1 MRDHLICILRDARSV
16 QIGTDCTRVK
26 EFANNIE
33 VEAMAALHG
42 GKTIIP
48 SKLFGEIT
56 IPQDVITKMS
66 NGEDDMWFSHGC
78 ALDVNV
84 FYVSVEDGWQFNIYP
99 VKNGETDTANEIEH
113 GKL

>member
-1 MRDHLICILRDARSV
+1 MRDHIICILRDARRVITEAASV
-16 QIGTDCTRVK
+16 DVQQLA
-26 EFANNIE
+26 EAIE

-56 IPQDVITKMS
+56 IPRNVIIDMS
-66 NGEDDMWFSHGC
+66 NGADDLWLDHGC
-78 ALDVNV
+78 ALAINI
-84 FYVSVEDGWQFNIYP
+84 FYVPDGWHWGIYP
-99 VKNGETDTANEIEH
+99 INHEGTNTDNLIEK

>member
-16 QIGTDCTRVK
+16 QIGTDCTRVM
-26 EFANNIE
+26 ELANNIE

-56 IPQDVITKMS
+56 IPKGVISRMS
-66 NGEDDMWFSHGC
+66 DGDDDIWLNHGC
-78 ALDVNV
+78 ALDVNI
-84 FYVSVEDGWQFNIYP
+84 FYAPDGWHWGIYP
-99 VKNGETDTANEIEH
+99 INHEGTDTDNLIEK

>member
-16 QIGTDCTRVK
+16 QIGTDCTRVM
-26 EFANNIE
+26 ELANNIE

-56 IPQDVITKMS
+56 IPKGVISRMS
-66 NGEDDMWFSHGC
+66 DGDDDIWLNHGR
-78 ALDVNV
+78 ALDVNI
-84 FYVSVEDGWQFNIYP
+84 FYVPDGWHWGIYP
-99 VKNGETDTANEIEH
+99 INHEGTDTDNLIEK

>member
-1 MRDHLICILRDARSV
+1 MRDHLICILRHARNAMDRDPHASQV
-16 QIGTDCTRVK
+16 LAD
-26 EFANNIE
+26 IE

-56 IPQDVITKMS
+56 IPKGVITKMS
-66 NGEDDMWFSHGC
+66 NGDDDLWFGHGR
-78 ALDVNV
+78 ALDINI
-84 FYVSVEDGWQFNIYP
+84 FYVPEAWHWGIYP
-99 VKNGETDTANEIEH
+99 INHEGTDTDNLIEK

>member
-16 QIGTDCTRVK
+16 QIGTDCTRVM
-26 EFANNIE
+26 ELANNIE

-56 IPQDVITKMS
+56 IPRNVIIDMS
-66 NGEDDMWFSHGC
+66 NGADDLWLDHGC
-78 ALDVNV
+78 ALAINI
-84 FYVSVEDGWQFNIYP
+84 FYVPDGWHWGIYP
-99 VKNGETDTANEIEH
+99 INHEGTNTDNLIEK